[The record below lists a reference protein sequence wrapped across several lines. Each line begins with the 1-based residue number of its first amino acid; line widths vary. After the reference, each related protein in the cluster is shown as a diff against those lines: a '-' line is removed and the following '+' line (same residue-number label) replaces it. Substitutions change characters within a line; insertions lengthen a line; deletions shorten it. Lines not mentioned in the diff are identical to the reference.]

1 MDKKGQ
7 TISEKI
13 LSNQSIEKLIA
24 YSGDIIDVKPNTVL
38 SNEMLP
44 MISIAK
50 FLQTGAKSV
59 NPDIAKNMLVI
70 LDHGG
75 FGVTDNY
82 IDIHEMA
89 RRFTREHDIKL
100 MDAGSGISHVVFHEL
115 GYAQPGHLILG
126 TDSHT
131 VNHGA
136 FNAYAQ
142 GIGASDLVELMVKG
156 YTWLTVPE
164 TNLIKVEGMLP
175 ANVYS
180 KDLILSVNGEKKM
193 DWSTDK
199 AIEWVG
205 STISDFSLESRMT
218 ISNMAV
224 EQGAVAGIMP
234 YDIKVGNYINSTPR
248 KNQSKPIKSDEDA
261 QYHETFEFDASTLTP
276 VVAVP
281 HSPDNVKPI
290 SEIGDIE
297 LDQIFMG
304 SCTNSRIEDLEIIA
318 RILKN
323 NQVKVRTL
331 IIPGSASVALEA
343 VKRGYVE
350 TFMKSGAIWSY
361 STCGACFGGTLG
373 RVGTGMTA
381 LSTSNRNFIGRMG
394 GDEKSKVY
402 LGSPATA
409 AQSAIVGVI
418 TSPGSGGI

>member
-1 MDKKGQ
+1 MAQ

-13 LSNQSIEKLIA
+13 LSRHSIEKLTS
-24 YSGDIIDVKPNTVL
+24 YSGDRIDVKPSTVL

-59 NPDIAKNMLVI
+59 NTDIAENMLVI

-75 FGVTDNY
+75 FGVSDKY
-82 IDIHEMA
+82 IDIHELA
-89 RRFTREHDIKL
+89 RRFTKQHNIRI
-100 MDAGSGISHVVFHEL
+100 MDAGAGISHVVFPEL

-156 YTWLTVPE
+156 YTWLTLPA
-164 TNLIKVEGMLP
+164 TNLIRVDGDLP
-175 ANVYS
+175 ENVYS
-180 KDLILSVNGEKKM
+180 KDLILTINGEKKM
-193 DWSTDK
+193 DWSIDK
-199 AIEWVG
+199 AIEWQG
-205 STISDFSLESRMT
+205 STISELSLEARMT

-234 YDIKVGNYINSTPR
+234 FDRKVENYVNSTPM
-248 KNQSKPIKSDEDA
+248 KNRSKPVKADEDA
-261 QYHETFEFDASTLTP
+261 QYHEVFEFDASTLTP
-276 VVAVP
+276 VVAIP
-281 HSPDNVKPI
+281 HSPDNIKPI
-290 SEIGDIE
+290 SELGSIE

-323 NQVKVRTL
+323 KKVKVRTL

-343 VKRGYVE
+343 VRRGYVE
-350 TFMKSGAIWSY
+350 IFMDAGAIWSY
-361 STCGACFGGTLG
+361 STCGACFGGTQG
-373 RVGTGMTA
+373 RVGPGMTS

-394 GDEKSKVY
+394 GDDTSKVY

-409 AQSAIVGVI
+409 AQSAITGII
-418 TSPGSGGI
+418 TSYGMI

>member
-1 MDKKGQ
+1 MEQ
-7 TISEKI
+7 TISEQI
-13 LSNQSIEKLIA
+13 LSNHSVDNLIA
-24 YSGDIIDVKPNTVL
+24 YSGDRIDVKPSTVL

-50 FLQTGAKSV
+50 FFQTGAKSV
-59 NPDIAKNMLVI
+59 NAEIAKNMLVI

-75 FGVTDNY
+75 FGVTDKY
-82 IDIHEMA
+82 IDIHELA
-89 RRFTREHDIKL
+89 RKFSRDNNIRI
-100 MDAGSGISHVVFHEL
+100 MDAGTGISHVVFPEL
-115 GYAQPGHLILG
+115 GYAQPGYLILG

-164 TNLIKVEGMLP
+164 TNLIKVDGKLP

-180 KDLILSVNGEKKM
+180 KDLILTVNGEKKM
-193 DWSTDK
+193 DWSTDR
-199 AIEWVG
+199 AIEWQG
-205 STISDFSLESRMT
+205 TTINDLSMEARMT

-234 YDIKVGNYINSTPR
+234 YDHKVESYVDSTPR
-248 KNQSKPIKSDEDA
+248 KNQSQPIIADKNA
-261 QYHETFEFDASTLTP
+261 QYSEIFEFDASVLTP
-276 VVAVP
+276 VVALP
-281 HSPDNVKPI
+281 HSPDHVKPI
-290 SEIGDIE
+290 SELGDIE
-297 LDQIFMG
+297 LDQIFLG
-304 SCTNSRIEDLEIIA
+304 SCTNSRIEDLAIIA
-318 RILKN
+318 KILKN
-323 NQVKVRTL
+323 NEVKVRTL
-331 IIPGSASVALEA
+331 IIPGSASVGLEA

-350 TFMKSGAIWSY
+350 IFMKAGAIWSY

-373 RVGTGMTA
+373 RVGPGMTA

-394 GDEKSKVY
+394 GDETSKVY

-409 AQSAIVGVI
+409 ALSAITGII
-418 TSPGSGGI
+418 TTPGAA

>member
-1 MDKKGQ
+1 MAQ

-13 LSNQSIEKLIA
+13 LSNHSVENLIA
-24 YSGDIIDVKPNTVL
+24 YSGDRIDVKPSTVL

-50 FLQTGAKSV
+50 FLQTGAKYVKS
-59 NPDIAKNMLVI
+59 DIAENMLVI

-75 FGVTDNY
+75 FGVTDKY
-82 IDIHEMA
+82 IDIHELA
-89 RRFTREHDIKL
+89 RRFTRDHNIKL
-100 MDAGSGISHVVFHEL
+100 MDTGAGISHVVFPEL
-115 GYAQPGHLILG
+115 GYAQPGYLILG

-142 GIGASDLVELMVKG
+142 GIGASDLVELMIKG
-156 YTWLTVPE
+156 YTWLAVPD
-164 TNLIKVEGMLP
+164 TNLIRVNGKLP

-180 KDLILSVNGEKKM
+180 KDLILTINGEKKM

-199 AIEWVG
+199 AIEWQG
-205 STISDFSLESRMT
+205 STISDFSLEARMT

-234 YDIKVGNYINSTPR
+234 FDNKVENYINSTPM
-248 KNQSKPIKSDEDA
+248 KNQSRPVFPDKDA
-261 QYHETFEFDASTLTP
+261 NYSEIFDFDASTLSP
-276 VVAVP
+276 VVAIP
-281 HSPDNVKPI
+281 HSPDNVKPV
-290 SEIGDIE
+290 SELGSVE

-323 NQVKVRTL
+323 NRVKVRTL

-350 TFMKSGAIWSY
+350 IFMQAGAIWSY

-373 RVGTGMTA
+373 RVGPEMTA

-394 GDEKSKVY
+394 GDDTSKVY

-409 AQSAIVGVI
+409 AQSAITGVI
-418 TSPGSGGI
+418 TSSGVI